1 MTPQEAN
8 VLLTAAK
15 RHDYLVVDT
24 EEAAS
29 TWARA
34 LGPRRRPDGTHDEG
48 IPYRAGEL
56 IIQDYYGMHTDP
68 QNRKPIDASFIR
80 KLYHSKTRELESQH
94 RAINPPARKLKK
106 GPPRWYVLE
115 QRAKGRMQDADPLD
129 FEDRP
134 RP

>member
-24 EEAAS
+24 DESAS

-34 LGPRRRPDGTHDEG
+34 LHE

-56 IIQDYYGMHTDP
+56 IIQDYYGKHTDP

-94 RAINPPARKLKK
+94 RAINPPRPKPKK

-115 QRAKGRMQDADPLD
+115 QQAKGRMQDADPLD